1 MAVRRTA
8 KIAIGAGAAVATW
21 TIAVL
26 VVGFAARGCVAERM
40 RTRLAESLDADVR
53 IRDLDL
59 ALVRGE
65 VGFEGLAIDRDHD
78 GHLHVGVDHLDA
90 GIAPLGAYLWD
101 RSLGRI
107 RIDGVD
113 LEVDGWGV
121 LRIKPPRRPPVSF
134 AGLAID
140 DARLVFAAA
149 LGAPKWARFAVLI
162 DHAETGATIL
172 RTPLSWVFA
181 LERLD
186 ARLEVPGVEPVAL
199 HYANGRLDASG
210 GPFGSDPVSIAV
222 TLPAPEPGREG
233 QQLEA
238 LGKDVAERLALA
250 RASGWINDEFGE

>member
-1 MAVRRTA
+1 MALRRAA
-8 KIAIGAGAAVATW
+8 KIGIGVGATFATW
-21 TIAVL
+21 TTAVF
-26 VVGFAARGCVAERM
+26 VTGFASRGCVEERM
-40 RTRLAESLDADVR
+40 RARLAESLDADVR
-53 IRDLDL
+53 IADLDL

-101 RSLGRI
+101 RSLGLVRL
-107 RIDGVD
+107 DGVD

-149 LGAPKWARFAVLI
+149 SWAPKWARFAVLI
-162 DHAETGATIL
+162 DHAESGATVL

-181 LERLD
+181 LDRLD

-199 HYANGRLDASG
+199 HYAHGRLAASG
-210 GPFGSDPVSIAV
+210 GPFGADPISIPV
-222 TLPAPEPGREG
+222 TLPVPEPGHEG
-233 QQLEA
+233 QQLER

-250 RASGWINDEFGE
+250 RASGVIDDLVGP